1 MFVETSAKAG
11 LNVKSLFRK
20 IALALPGMDNVGN
33 EAQAP
38 SKKILMYPYGCV
50 WLTNVV
56 TESGDSLIRL
66 NCPIVAV
73 RHRQLWVETC
83 TCLSDH
89 VEIFIDQ

>member
-56 TESGDSLIRL
+56 TEVKINPSIPKSSDSG
-66 NCPIVAV
+66 CA
-73 RHRQLWVETC
+73 C
-83 TCLSDH
+83 
-89 VEIFIDQ
+89 

>member
-1 MFVETSAKAG
+1 MLLRQVTTEEGERRAKEYKVMFVETSAKAG

-56 TESGDSLIRL
+56 TEVKINPSIPKSSDSG
-66 NCPIVAV
+66 CA
-73 RHRQLWVETC
+73 C
-83 TCLSDH
+83 
-89 VEIFIDQ
+89 